1 MKFTDIGVF
10 RYHPHVREDIQQEL
24 GLYGNYLVIDPAE
37 EYRNQV
43 TNEQLLVLDDLFL
56 NTTGI
61 VPFDALT

>member
-1 MKFTDIGVF
+1 MKFPDIGVF

>member
-1 MKFTDIGVF
+1 MNFPDIGVY

-24 GLYGNYLVIDPAE
+24 GLYGNYLVTDPAE

-56 NTTGI
+56 TTTGI